1 MKMHDD
7 EFVITAA
14 LVESLV
20 TDQFP
25 AWRGL
30 PVQLVESSG
39 TVNAL
44 FRLGDELLVRLP
56 RIESGV
62 EGVEHE
68 HRWLPEIA
76 RHVFVAVPDIRGLGR
91 PSSQFPY
98 PWSVRSWID
107 GVNPHTGNDGDDV
120 RLARDLARFID
131 ELQGLD
137 ISSAPQAYRGGPLAE
152 WDESVRSAISELD
165 GRVDAASAAKAWEHS
180 LQVPLWEN
188 RPVWVHSDLMPGNL
202 LVSDSHLVGVIDFE
216 TAGVGDPACDLMVA
230 WNLLTPRARRSFR
243 AVLDVDDATWQRGQ
257 GWALAQALVA
267 LPYYWDTNPAM
278 VATANYV
285 LGEIL
290 TNRD

>member
-14 LVESLV
+14 LVEALV
-20 TDQFP
+20 ADQFP
-25 AWRGL
+25 AWRGFPL
-30 PVQLVESSG
+30 QAVESSG

-76 RHVFVAVPDIRGLGR
+76 RHIFVAVPEVRGLGR
-91 PSSQFPY
+91 PCRQFPY

-107 GVNPHTGNDGDDV
+107 GLNPKTGNDGDDV
-120 RLARDLARFID
+120 RLALDVARFID
-131 ELQGLD
+131 AMQGLD
-137 ISSAPQAYRGGPLAE
+137 ISSAPPAYRGGPLTD
-152 WDESVRSAISELD
+152 WDEPVRSAISELD
-165 GRVDAASAAKAWEHS
+165 GRVDVAWAAKAWERS
-180 LQVPLWEN
+180 LQAPRWEGE
-188 RPVWVHSDLMPGNL
+188 PVWVHSDLMPGNL

-230 WNLLTPRARRSFR
+230 WNLLTPRARQAFR
-243 AVLDVDDATWQRGQ
+243 AVLGVDDATWLRGQ

-278 VATANYV
+278 VATAKYV

-290 TNRD
+290 TDRN